1 MNRFERYR
9 WCPSRARGTEL
20 QTLFFDMLCHNG
32 LMNLEYVDTILS
44 EMAKGNF
51 SFPILVVGILQI
63 VITMRK

>member
-1 MNRFERYR
+1 MH
-9 WCPSRARGTEL
+9 
-20 QTLFFDMLCHNG
+20 FFG
-32 LMNLEYVDTILS
+32 IFGEVMNLEYVDTILS